1 MNIFD
6 QYLDKIKNILLDL
19 SKNGNIVLPE
29 KMDGITAEIPPA
41 KFNSDIS
48 TNVAM
53 VLSKANKKSPLDLAK
68 ILVESIK
75 KNDER
80 NSSNQT
86 SNKKETFL
94 NPADIYLRKLNREE
108 KKKANNY
115 NKGEYL
121 GDVSTGSAYVNILCR
136 DFEYVD
142 GDRVR
147 ISVNDSIIIYNLF
160 LESKFAGFKLPLT
173 KGFNKV
179 DFTALNQG
187 SSGPNTAELRVFDDS
202 NQLISSNQWNLSTGA
217 TATFIV
223 VKK

>member
-1 MNIFD
+1 MRETFLHSILFLLCFSLGFCQTENSKRKIELIPPSSSSLKK
-6 QYLDKIKNILLDL
+6 LDIG
-19 SKNGNIVLPE
+19 SKNPNY
-29 KMDGITAEIPPA
+29 
-41 KFNSDIS
+41 F
-48 TNVAM
+48 
-53 VLSKANKKSPLDLAK
+53 
-68 ILVESIK
+68 SIK
-75 KNDER
+75 KNDDR

-86 SNKKETFL
+86 SNQKETFL
-94 NPADIYLRKLNREE
+94 NPADIYLKKLKREE
-108 KKKANNY
+108 KKKPNNY

>member
-1 MNIFD
+1 MRETFLHSILFLLFFSLGFCQTENSKRKIELIPPSSSSLKK
-6 QYLDKIKNILLDL
+6 LDIG
-19 SKNGNIVLPE
+19 SKNPNY
-29 KMDGITAEIPPA
+29 
-41 KFNSDIS
+41 F
-48 TNVAM
+48 
-53 VLSKANKKSPLDLAK
+53 
-68 ILVESIK
+68 SIK
-75 KNDER
+75 KNDEL

-147 ISVNDSIIIYNLF
+147 ISVNDSIIIYKYQYF
-160 LESKFAGFKLPLT
+160 
-173 KGFNKV
+173 V
-179 DFTALNQG
+179 
-187 SSGPNTAELRVFDDS
+187 
-202 NQLISSNQWNLSTGA
+202 
-217 TATFIV
+217 
-223 VKK
+223 